1 MAELTKS
8 YTENLFERL
17 RDPAYAAE
25 YINAALE
32 EGDEAVL
39 MTAIKDVVDA
49 TVGVMGLAERAELD
63 RKSLYRTLSEV
74 GNPRLSSL
82 TAILRAL
89 GLKLRVQQG
98 EAA

>member
-1 MAELTKS
+1 MEFHLS
-8 YTENLFERL
+8 Q
-17 RDPAYAAE
+17 
-25 YINAALE
+25 ALGE
-32 EGDEAVL
+32 F
-39 MTAIKDVVDA
+39 VVD
-49 TVGVMGLAERAELD
+49 MELAELD

-89 GLKLRVQQG
+89 GLKLRVEQG

>member
-1 MAELTKS
+1 MAKLTKS
-8 YTENLFERL
+8 YTENLYKRL
-17 RDPAYAAE
+17 QDPVYAAE

-32 EGDEAVL
+32 EGEEAVL

-63 RKSLYRTLSEV
+63 RKSLYRTLSEA

-89 GLKLRVQQG
+89 GLKLRVEQG

>member
-1 MAELTKS
+1 MLRLARCDRVALTSELTKS
-8 YTENLFERL
+8 YTKNLYERL

-25 YINAALE
+25 YINAALA

-39 MTAIKDVVDA
+39 M
-49 TVGVMGLAERAELD
+49 
-63 RKSLYRTLSEV
+63 
-74 GNPRLSSL
+74 

-89 GLKLRVQQG
+89 GLKLRVEQG